1 MPTAITGSYDRRL
14 LALDQRESRAVMA
27 KRGKVIVSCA
37 VTGSI
42 HVPSQTP
49 YLPITPAQIAE
60 NAVRAA
66 EAGAAIVHLHARD
79 PETGRP
85 TPDPEVFAQFVPEI
99 NARCDVVINITTG
112 GGHGMTLDERT
123 RAARTFQPE
132 LCSLNMGSMNFGLF
146 PVLERISEFEHP
158 WAPAYLEMTRDF
170 IFRNT
175 YADIEWIVRELGAE
189 GTRFEFECYDVGHL
203 YNLANFVE
211 RGVVQPPLFV
221 QTIFGILGGIG
232 PEPENLMHMKAAADR
247 LFGEDYDWSIL
258 GAGRHQTNLVTMG
271 AILGGSVRVGLE
283 DSIYLAKGQL
293 AQANADQVTKIA
305 WILRELSLDVATPHE
320 ARQMLALKGADQ
332 TGISTGTSSVSP
344 AQPVS

>member
-1 MPTAITGSYDRRL
+1 
-14 LALDQRESRAVMA
+14 MA
-27 KRGKVIVSCA
+27 KRGKVIISCA

-49 YLPITPAQIAE
+49 YLPITPAEIAQG
-60 NAVRAA
+60 AIGAA

-85 TPDPEVFAQFVPEI
+85 TPDPDVFAQFLPEI
-99 NARCDVVINITTG
+99 AEHTDVVINITTG
-112 GGHGMTLDERT
+112 GGHGMTLEERT
-123 RAARTFQPE
+123 AAARTFKPE

-146 PVLERISEFEHP
+146 PVLERISEFTHQWE
-158 WAPAYLEMTRDF
+158 AEYLKMTRDF

-203 YNLANFVE
+203 YNLAYFLD
-211 RGVVQPPLFV
+211 RGVVEPPLFV

-232 PEPENLMHMKAAADR
+232 PEPENLMHMKATADR
-247 LFGEDYDWSIL
+247 LFGEDYYWSML
-258 GAGRHQTNLVTMG
+258 GAGRHQTNLVTMA

-283 DSIYLAKGQL
+283 DSIYLSKGQL
-293 AQANADQVTKIA
+293 AQANADQVAKIA
-305 WILRELSLDVATPHE
+305 RILRELSLEIATPHE
-320 ARQMLALKGADQ
+320 ARQMLALKGAGR
-332 TGISTGTSSVSP
+332 TRIPTNTLPRPAGFAGTSSASP
-344 AQPVS
+344 DQQPLT